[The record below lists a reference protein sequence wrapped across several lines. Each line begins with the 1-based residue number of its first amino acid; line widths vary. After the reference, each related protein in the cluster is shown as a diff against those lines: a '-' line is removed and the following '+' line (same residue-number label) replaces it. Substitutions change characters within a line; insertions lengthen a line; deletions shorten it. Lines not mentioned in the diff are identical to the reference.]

1 MQKFAHLVKTAEIR
15 GVMAYLVDSEMVKVA
30 SEEDFDALVNEV
42 ADAIGDEQ
50 YDLNTVLNK
59 TAEIIEGSQ
68 EKEPA
73 QKEEKTAETQELSKE
88 DVEREIGKL
97 TMSKMAGEISD
108 EEFEK
113 EASRIQQARQAVEA
127 TGKRARDVAGRGRQ
141 AVEAT
146 GRRAGD
152 VAVRGGRAYTEALRG
167 DRGGGRQ
174 LAAVAAPGAVPGAVG
189 GSLDLIRRRRNKAE

>member
-73 QKEEKTAETQELSKE
+73 QKEEKTAETQELSEE
-88 DVEREIGKL
+88 DVEREMGKL

-127 TGKRARDVAGRGRQ
+127 TGRRARDVAGRG
-141 AVEAT
+141 
-146 GRRAGD
+146 
-152 VAVRGGRAYTEALRG
+152 GRAYMGALRG
-167 DRGGGRQ
+167 ERGGGRQ
-174 LAAVAAPGAVPGAVG
+174 LAAVAAPGAVG
-189 GSLDLIRRRRNKAE
+189 GSAELIRRRRSKAE